1 MAGSMAETPLE
12 KRMAA
17 HKKKTQPQSCR
28 MGDGAQVEVSDVAD
42 QYVSDDAPDVLE
54 FILT

>member
-1 MAGSMAETPLE
+1 MAETPLE